1 MIMMQMGGGINLYLE
16 KTGNLISDII
26 EKINTMIR
34 KLVSDFNTVMK
45 KHEINKTIKE
55 LENLPPELK
64 VNSDVDLKKTAD
76 TYEDLMKGYQDVAN
90 NPDKK
95 SNLNIVVVKAK
106 ENRKK
111 VILKKGAAIAVTV
124 SAILGYLYLLQKKND
139 YKNYKIFEIKK
150 DLVDSTSST
159 DKEIKSSL
167 MKGLKSKQVASKTT
181 SKSEY
186 DSSIASMRSSKKEIS
201 DNIEKMNIM
210 KKNAETSIKALNE
223 SEYYRLT
230 LYANVRK
237 MAKSILN
244 NVKGTIKYGIKGIGV
259 PKVDSSDIDKK
270 YSDIANGGKARAY
283 SYTMSRL
290 DEPKFSETVNGIK
303 KAVDSITPKKT
314 DAEKERLREK
324 FEHRKKLYELKNRKK
339 K

>member
-1 MIMMQMGGGINLYLE
+1 MNRLVPPYLYDYDVDGDIDLYLE

-106 ENRKK
+106 EDRKK

-124 SAILGYLYLLQKKND
+124 STILGYLYLLQKKND

-186 DSSIASMRSSKKEIS
+186 DSSITSMRSSKKEIS

-210 KKNAETSIKALNE
+210 KKNAETS
-223 SEYYRLT
+223 
-230 LYANVRK
+230 YANVRK